1 MDNSETGELSS
12 RHTHIPLQLLG
23 CGGGSGGGWISAAI
37 LPPAFG
43 PLLVGSS
50 AGSAGMG
57 WTYATH
63 SSLQCTLSWPT
74 CVRGK
79 ARTVHAA
86 YSNGGREHM
95 HTGSDM
101 PTSHSPPCWLILK
114 NRPVQLCGLD
124 CSKTL

>member
-1 MDNSETGELSS
+1 MLEDMDAGTNKWTIHQSSELSS
-12 RHTHIPLQLLG
+12 RHTHAPLQLFG
-23 CGGGSGGGWISAAI
+23 CGSGVYMGGIWAAV

-57 WTYATH
+57 WTFAKH
-63 SSLQCTLSWPT
+63 SSLQCTFSWPT

-86 YSNGGREHM
+86 YQRRTPSCHCLF
-95 HTGSDM
+95 S
-101 PTSHSPPCWLILK
+101 L
-114 NRPVQLCGLD
+114 
-124 CSKTL
+124 